1 MLIVLEGG
9 DQAGKATQARM
20 LAASLEQAGV
30 GAVELGFPDYA
41 TPIGRRIR
49 SLLRGAPAAAAAAA
63 PAASSSSSRP
73 RPPQVLHLL
82 LAANRWEALPRI
94 RRALESGRAVVLD
107 RYYHSNLVYGMAA
120 GLDRRW
126 LEGLDAGLPRPDL
139 VIVLDMDP
147 AESSRRKAAGRDR
160 FESDAGLLGR
170 VRSLYLDEAR
180 RARPRWKVVD
190 AAGPRE
196 EVHARVIGAA
206 GPAVRRKLGA
216 ALAPS
221 LRQRPRRP
229 LTRRPRPS
237 GSARKT

>member
-20 LAASLEQAGV
+20 LAASLENAGV
-30 GAVELGFPDYA
+30 GAAELGFPDYA

-49 SLLRGAPAAAAAAA
+49 SLLRGAPAAT
-63 PAASSSSSRP
+63 AASPSP
-73 RPPQVLHLL
+73 LPPQVLHLL

-94 RRALESGRAVVLD
+94 RHALETGRAVVLD

-170 VRSLYLDEAR
+170 VRSLYLGEAR

-190 AAGPRE
+190 AAGSCE
-196 EVHARVIGAA
+196 EVHARVLDAA
-206 GPAVRRKLGA
+206 GPVVRRRLGA
-216 ALAPS
+216 VLAPATP
-221 LRQRPRRP
+221 LQRPRRP
-229 LTRRPRPS
+229 LTRRPRPH